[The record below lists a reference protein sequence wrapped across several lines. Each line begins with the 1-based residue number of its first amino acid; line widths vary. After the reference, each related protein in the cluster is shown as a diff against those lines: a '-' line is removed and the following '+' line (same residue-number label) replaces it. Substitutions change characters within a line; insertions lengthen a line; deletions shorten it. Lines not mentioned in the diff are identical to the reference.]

1 METKSYS
8 TKSDNMSKK
17 HFKKQTTKLL
27 EEIGELNQSDDLI
40 DLLIINIKLRQCLSI
55 ENDK

>member
-1 METKSYS
+1 
-8 TKSDNMSKK
+8 MSKK
-17 HFKKQTTKLL
+17 HFKKQTIKLL

>member
-17 HFKKQTTKLL
+17 HFKKQTTKIL
-27 EEIGELNQSDDLI
+27 EEIEELNQSDDLI
-40 DLLIINIKLRQCLSI
+40 DSLTINIKLQQCLSI

>member
-1 METKSYS
+1 
-8 TKSDNMSKK
+8 MSKK

-27 EEIGELNQSDDLI
+27 EEIEELNQSDDLI